1 MRKLTI
7 FFMHKPP
14 GIEYVGLNGQLP
26 AVVSMSLGGGASSA
40 TDNAVEN
47 LINLGFTVSAAA
59 GNENVDACNS
69 SPARVAAVSCHSD

>member
-1 MRKLTI
+1 MP
-7 FFMHKPP
+7 KPI
-14 GIEYVGLNGQLP
+14 GIDFVGSNGQLP

-47 LINLGFTVSAAA
+47 LVNLGFTVSAAA

-69 SPARVAAVSCHSD
+69 SPARVSTVSRHLNS